1 MKKIVTG
8 LLLLAAIGTYAQE
21 KTVRPRVG
29 SAERPVGDK
38 IKNEKKLHIVT
49 PDEQAKQIAKELNLN
64 DVQQAKVKA
73 LYEEQ
78 EKSRAALAPEMK
90 KMEKGEQHDHA
101 AMQKKMKEDNTVF
114 ETKMKNILSKEQYA
128 TWQES
133 VKKGH
138 RSIGFKKINSEKK
151 S

>member
-8 LLLLAAIGTYAQE
+8 LLLLAAIGGYAQE
-21 KTVRPRVG
+21 KTIKPGINRMDRP
-29 SAERPVGDK
+29 AGDK
-38 IKNEKKLHIVT
+38 IKNEKKLHKVT

-64 DVQQAKVKA
+64 DAQQAKVKA

-78 EKSRAALAPEMK
+78 EKDRAAMAPEVK
-90 KMEKGEQHDHA
+90 KMENGEQHDHA
-101 AMQKKMKEDNTVF
+101 AMQKKVKEDNTAF
-114 ETKMKNILSKEQYA
+114 DTKMKNILSKEQYVK
-128 TWQES
+128 WQES

-138 RSIGFKKINSEKK
+138 RSIGFKKIDTEKK